1 MTLKLKLEDS
11 ESLYNE
17 EFTDIKKLLKA
28 AAEHI
33 DKTEGACS
41 LHVLQWDPKYCVWLA
56 ITEAT
61 TTLRHELDKM
71 QADYIRLLKGVD
83 NIGIKQDI

>member
-11 ESLYNE
+11 ESIYSE
-17 EFTDIKKLLKA
+17 EFIDVKKLLK

-33 DKTEGACS
+33 DKTEGSCS
-41 LHVLQWDPKYCVWLA
+41 LHVLQWDPKYCTWLA

-61 TTLRHELDKM
+61 IALRHELDKM
-71 QADYIRLLKGVD
+71 QADYIRLIKGVD
-83 NIGIKQDI
+83 NIGINKDI